1 MLVSD
6 LIISIIAII
15 IITITLFLNEEK
27 IEQWAEEQ
35 RKTKRINY
43 R

>member
-15 IITITLFLNEEK
+15 IITVALFLNEEK
-27 IEQWAEEQ
+27 IGQWAEEQ
-35 RKTKRINY
+35 RRTKRVNY